1 MSDGATLRSRVKD
14 DRLSLLLDLGSRL
27 HREVGL
33 DDLLRE
39 MGSRIAR
46 ALEAERATVFVVDAA
61 SGELRSRIAEL
72 TELPEIRVPPGQG
85 IAGAVATSGEAIRV
99 DDVTRDAR
107 FFAGVDER
115 TGFRTRSLLAVPMRD
130 ARRATRGVVQAV
142 NKREGT
148 FGPDDEA
155 FLTTLASQIAMAFE
169 WTSLRSDGAP
179 RGVWVRGPYNHIV
192 GDSPAMRA
200 VYDVLKRVS
209 PTDATVLLTGET
221 GTGKGL
227 VARAIAANG
236 PRAAG
241 PFVTVDCTTL
251 PEALVESELFGH
263 ERGAFTGADRRATGK
278 IEGAHQGTL
287 FLDEVGELPPAAQAK
302 LLRVLQERRFERVG
316 GRDPVD
322 VDVRVITATHRDLA
336 REVRAGRFREDL
348 FYRLRVVELELP
360 PLRARGPAE
369 ITALARHFLG
379 VYARRHRRE
388 GVTLGEACLAAMAA
402 HRWPGNVREL
412 EHAIERAVVLC
423 DGAVWPEHLGL
434 LPAPAS
440 ERPTDGVTLPL
451 GLSLEEAGRRYCEAV
466 LGAAGG
472 NASEAARRLGVG
484 RNTLARKASRR
495 TDG

>member
-1 MSDGATLRSRVKD
+1 MSRGATLLASVKD
-14 DRLSLLLDLGSRL
+14 DRLSLLLDLGATL

-33 DDLLRE
+33 DALLGE
-39 MGSRIAR
+39 VGSRIAR
-46 ALEAERATVFVVDAA
+46 ALVAERATVFVVDAA
-61 SGELRSRIAEL
+61 TGELRSRIADLAEV
-72 TELPEIRVPPGQG
+72 PEIRVPAGQG
-85 IAGAVATSGEAIRV
+85 IAGAVAASGRGIRV

-107 FFAGVDER
+107 FFAGVDLR

-130 ARRATRGVVQAV
+130 ARRAIRGVVQAV
-142 NKREGT
+142 NKREGA
-148 FGPDDEA
+148 FSAEDEA
-155 FLTTLASQIAMAFE
+155 FLTALASQLALAFE

-200 VYDVLKRVS
+200 VYDLLQRVS
-209 PTDATVLLTGET
+209 STDATVLLTGET

-263 ERGAFTGADRRATGK
+263 ERGAFTGADRRVPGK
-278 IEGAHQGTL
+278 IEGAQGGTL

-316 GRDPVD
+316 GREPVD
-322 VDVRVITATHRDLA
+322 VDVRVITATHRELA

-369 ITALARHFLG
+369 IVALARHFLG
-379 VYARRHRRE
+379 VYSRRHRRD
-388 GVTLGEACLAAMAA
+388 GVTLGDACLAAMAA

-412 EHAIERAVVLC
+412 EHAIERAVVLS
-423 DGAVWPEHLGL
+423 DGVVEPAHLGL
-434 LPAPAS
+434 LPSLPS
-440 ERPTDGVTLPL
+440 ERPPGAGVTLPL
-451 GLSLEEAGRRYCEAV
+451 DLSLEEASRRYCEAV
-466 LGAAGG
+466 LSAAGG
-472 NASEAARRLGVG
+472 NSSEAARRLRVG
-484 RNTLARKASRR
+484 RNTLARRR
-495 TDG
+495 G